1 MNLTANATSV
11 VTLLSAS
18 EGSSSPLFPHWEELV
33 FGLVMFG
40 ILYFVVAK
48 KVAPNLEKAYAERHD
63 AIEGGIAQAENAQ
76 AEAEAAKA
84 QYEAQLAEARAEA
97 AKIREDARA
106 EGAAIV
112 AEMRGQAQDESNRI
126 TESAHKQIEAERQ
139 QASVSLRGEVGRLS
153 TDLAGRIVG
162 HELQDSSSRKGL
174 IDSFLAELES
184 GQVQPEK
191 VGAAASAPT
200 AAPEQGQL
208 DLGTTGRDA

>member
-1 MNLTANATSV
+1 PQPPLASAAAATA
-11 VTLLSAS
+11 
-18 EGSSSPLFPHWEELV
+18 
-33 FGLVMFG
+33 
-40 ILYFVVAK
+40 LY
-48 KVAPNLEKAYAERHD
+48 ES
-63 AIEGGIAQAENAQ
+63 
-76 AEAEAAKA
+76 
-84 QYEAQLAEARAEA
+84 QLAEARAEA

-162 HELQDSSSRKGL
+162 HELQDSSSRQGL
-174 IDSFLAELES
+174 IDRFLAELES

-191 VGAAASAPT
+191 VGAAASAAST
-200 AAPEQGQL
+200 SPEQGQL
-208 DLGTTGRDA
+208 DLGDAGRDA

>member
-1 MNLTANATSV
+1 MHITATASSV
-11 VTLLSAS
+11 VGLAAA
-18 EGSSSPLFPHWEELV
+18 EGGSMPLIPHWEELV
-33 FGLVMFG
+33 FGLIMFA
-40 ILYFVVAK
+40 ILLWVVAK
-48 KVAPNLEKAYAERHD
+48 KVAPNLEKAYAERHA

-112 AEMRGQAQDESNRI
+112 ADMRGQAQEESNRI

-162 HELQDSSSRKGL
+162 HELQDSSSRQSL
-174 IDSFLAELES
+174 IDSFLSDLES

-191 VGAAASAPT
+191 VGQSQ
-200 AAPEQGQL
+200 QG
-208 DLGTTGRDA
+208 DA

>member
-1 MNLTANATSV
+1 MHITATVSSV
-11 VTLLSAS
+11 VGLAAA
-18 EGSSSPLFPHWEELV
+18 EGETMPLIPHWEELV
-33 FGLVMFG
+33 FGLVMFA
-40 ILYFVVAK
+40 ILFWVVAK
-48 KVAPNLEKAYAERHD
+48 KVAPNLEKAYEERHA

-84 QYEAQLAEARAEA
+84 HYESQLAEARSEA

-112 AEMRGQAQDESNRI
+112 AEMRGQAQDESSRI

-139 QASVSLRGEVGRLS
+139 QASISLRGEVGRLS

-162 HELQDSSSRKGL
+162 HELQDSSSRTSL

-191 VGAAASAPT
+191 VGAAASAPAT
-200 AAPEQGQL
+200 SAEQGQL
-208 DLGTTGRDA
+208 DLGDAGRDA